1 MAKKAPTTEESG
13 DAELGLVGFMYD
25 PGNASCL
32 LVALVALTYVLS
44 RWMLLVLSTCSRQ
57 ILQVRD
63 ALVRQRKNL
72 FVFSSSLLEVYFPH
86 IDFHARLARCMILCG
101 LIFGR
106 VIL

>member
-44 RWMLLVLSTCSRQ
+44 RWMLRVLSTCSRQ

-63 ALVRQRKNL
+63 ALVRQKNL
-72 FVFSSSLLEVYFPH
+72 FVSSSSLLEVYFPH
-86 IDFHARLARCMILCG
+86 NNFHASSVRFMILCG
-101 LIFGR
+101 R
-106 VIL
+106 SV